1 VVPRVRARER
11 DWSLHDGLGL
21 ARLRTVGKF
30 VIIFSSQ
37 LEVLVKKAKTFQSYL
52 LACSRVASLRFC
64 FTVKFGALAMPVLPA
79 GGAAVLLDE

>member
-1 VVPRVRARER
+1 MVPRVRARER

-37 LEVLVKKAKTFQSYL
+37 LEVLVKKLKRSSLTS
-52 LACSRVASLRFC
+52 SR
-64 FTVKFGALAMPVLPA
+64 ALA
-79 GGAAVLLDE
+79 